1 MPIYEY
7 QCQTCHHRFAKL
19 WRSMATAANAAPPPC
34 PQCGGEDTVR
44 VISKVAVLD
53 NLDGLTPAEQGAM
66 NQIAQKE
73 ASILP
78 KSKIEEFRAA
88 KKKGKNDAA

>member
-7 QCQTCHHRFAKL
+7 QCQDCGHVFPKL
-19 WRSMATAANAAPPPC
+19 WRTLSAAQEAAPPPC
-34 PQCGGEDTVR
+34 PQCGSENTTRIV
-44 VISKVAVLD
+44 SNVAVLD
-53 NLDGLTPAEQGAM
+53 GMGGLTPSEQAAVNRQAE
-66 NQIAQKE
+66 KE

-88 KKKGKNDAA
+88 KKKGK

>member
-7 QCQTCHHRFAKL
+7 QCQDCGHVFSKL
-19 WRSMATAANAAPPPC
+19 WRTLAAAAEATPPSC
-34 PQCGGEDTVR
+34 PQCGSPRTER
-44 VISKVAVLD
+44 IISQVAVLESTG
-53 NLDGLTPAEQGAM
+53 GLTPSERAAANRQAE
-66 NQIAQKE
+66 KE

-88 KKKGKNDAA
+88 KKQEGKGGR

>member
-7 QCQTCHHRFAKL
+7 QCQDCGHVFSKW
-19 WRSMATAANAAPPPC
+19 WRTLAAAQESTPPSC
-34 PQCGGEDTVR
+34 PQCGSEHTAR
-44 VISKVAVLD
+44 RISNVAVLGS
-53 NLDGLTPAEQGAM
+53 LGGLTPSEQAALNRQAER
-66 NQIAQKE
+66 E

-88 KKKGKNDAA
+88 KKKEK

>member
-7 QCQTCHHRFAKL
+7 RCQDCGHVFSKL
-19 WRSMATAANAAPPPC
+19 WRTLSAAQEAAPPPC
-34 PQCGGEDTVR
+34 PQCGSENTTRIV
-44 VISKVAVLD
+44 SNVAVLD
-53 NLDGLTPAEQGAM
+53 GMGGLTPSEQAAVNRQAE
-66 NQIAQKE
+66 KE

-88 KKKGKNDAA
+88 KRDGGK

>member
-7 QCQTCHHRFAKL
+7 RCRDCGHVFSKL
-19 WRSMATAANAAPPPC
+19 WRTLSAAQEAAPPPC
-34 PQCGGEDTVR
+34 PQCGSENTMRIV
-44 VISKVAVLD
+44 SNVAVLD
-53 NLDGLTPAEQGAM
+53 GMGGLTPSEQAAVNRQAE
-66 NQIAQKE
+66 KE

-88 KKKGKNDAA
+88 KRDGGK